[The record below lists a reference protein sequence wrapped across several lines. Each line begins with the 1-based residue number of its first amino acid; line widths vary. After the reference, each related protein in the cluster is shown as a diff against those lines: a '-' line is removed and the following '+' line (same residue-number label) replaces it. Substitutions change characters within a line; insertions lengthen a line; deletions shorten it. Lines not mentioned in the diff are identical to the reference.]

1 MASEG
6 PGLFR
11 RVILPVTLLVLTALG
26 LYNTYGDATDVQK
39 LAGDTACGGSPCEVR
54 MTEFSRSPLSHEY
67 AFQVGKRGDMVHVS
81 CARSAIFVG
90 EYACKKK

>member
-6 PGLFR
+6 PGVFR
-11 RVILPVTLLVLTALG
+11 RVILPVTLIGLTALG
-26 LYNTYGDATDVQK
+26 LINTYGDATGVQK
-39 LAGDTACGGSPCEVR
+39 LAGDTACGGTPCELR

-67 AFQVGKRGDMVHVS
+67 AFQVGKRGDQVQVS

-90 EYACKKK
+90 DYTCKKK